1 MINNVIVSIA
11 DRLNEFIKSKLSI
24 SEDNVI
30 VSGLLDANKN
40 LNPEAE
46 NKLSVFLLNIEED
59 KVIKNINHQSSP
71 GQNPQIIIN
80 LYVMFAAYFNP
91 SNYIESLRY
100 VSMVI
105 EFFQN
110 YSVFDSSN
118 TPLLSD
124 DVGKIYVEISNV
136 SIKDVQDL
144 WTNIG
149 TSYVPSIAYK
159 FKQLKFDGNVITE
172 IISNIGD

>member
-80 LYVMFAAYFNP
+80 LYGLA
-91 SNYIESLRY
+91 
-100 VSMVI
+100 
-105 EFFQN
+105 
-110 YSVFDSSN
+110 
-118 TPLLSD
+118 
-124 DVGKIYVEISNV
+124 
-136 SIKDVQDL
+136 
-144 WTNIG
+144 
-149 TSYVPSIAYK
+149 
-159 FKQLKFDGNVITE
+159 
-172 IISNIGD
+172 